1 MIALGCDPGLT
12 SGGLVIL
19 DTAARRVLLSYEWRP
34 MAARKADPGPM
45 IERVILDGIHPE
57 RSTTVRVPRAQ
68 HDAESV
74 GHALALFDSWLYA
87 VAVAGA
93 VAIEGVAPYGGAS
106 GGASQASASRA
117 LGAWREWLICQTGRA
132 PVEVLPAT
140 WRALLPKSGRRSGDL
155 DRAGERWCDLTLPG
169 HGLTTAGGWDAAVM
183 GWWVAAGVRR

>member
-1 MIALGCDPGLT
+1 MIAIGCDPGLT

-19 DTAARRVLLSYEWRP
+19 DTAARRVLFSYEWRP
-34 MAARKADPGPM
+34 MAKRNADPEAM
-45 IERVILDGIHPE
+45 IEHAVYNGVTRDVYRTP
-57 RSTTVRVPRAQ
+57 RSAHAARSIGAQVADRAVWMGLRR
-68 HDAESV
+68 S
-74 GHALALFDSWLYA
+74 L
-87 VAVAGA
+87 GA

-140 WRALLPKSGRRSGDL
+140 WRALLPKSGRKSGDL

-183 GWWVAAGVRR
+183 GWWVAAGGRR

>member
-1 MIALGCDPGLT
+1 MIALGCDPGST
-12 SGGLVIL
+12 SGGLVVL

-34 MAARKADPGPM
+34 MAKRNADPEAM
-45 IERVILDGIHPE
+45 IEHAVYNGVTRDVYRTP
-57 RSTTVRVPRAQ
+57 RSAHAAGSIGAQ
-68 HDAESV
+68 
-74 GHALALFDSWLYA
+74 
-87 VAVAGA
+87 VADRLVWMGLRRSLGA

-140 WRALLPKSGRRSGDL
+140 WRALLPKSGRKSGDL

-169 HGLTTAGGWDAAVM
+169 HGLTTAGGYDAAVM
-183 GWWVAAGVRR
+183 AWWVAAGSRR